1 MEGLRGWQEI
11 CERNL
16 KESRGEGR
24 GPEAR
29 HNLEVKGQSNTR
41 DAKVKSQGSA
51 VAPNARE

>member
-29 HNLEVKGQSNTR
+29 HNLEMKGQSNTR